1 MPAIINSTAA
11 FYDSSLAQMA
21 QLRRGAQDAQRQI
34 STGERLARGSQD
46 PVASAQLRLLA
57 RSERLAA
64 IERGNAATATQELT
78 ASSDALDSVTN
89 ALIRVREL
97 LLASASDLS
106 GPAEREAMATE
117 IEQLRASILATA
129 NTFSFSGRPLFGGE
143 GIGAAYA
150 IDAAGAATYAG
161 TAASGALEIAPENLV
176 ERGLTGPEVF
186 GLAGQ
191 NGPSDVF
198 AFLATLV
205 ADLRGGAADPRSAAQ
220 SALGGIDSAIDAL
233 GRAQAVLGARLGW
246 IDTLA
251 QAQIAREEARVEEQG
266 RLGGVDLAATIT
278 RLQQTLNVLEASQAS
293 FARLAS
299 LSLFDEF

>member
-106 GPAEREAMATE
+106 GPVEREAMATE

-129 NTFSFSGRPLFGGE
+129 NTFSLSGRPLFGGE
-143 GIGAAYA
+143 GMGAAYV

-220 SALGGIDSAIDAL
+220 SALGGIDSAIDTL

-251 QAQIAREEARVEEQG
+251 QAQVAREEARVEEQG